1 MIRALVGTILAMAA
15 FAVAAHDFHI
25 GDVVIDHPYA
35 LPTAPGATNGEAYVR
50 SLRNRGKGPDRLV
63 EVRAEVAT
71 RVELQAVDRS
81 KGLATAV
88 SSIDVPA
95 GASVRLR
102 HDGPWRIALLGLAK
116 PLRPGDTI
124 RLELRFERGGAR
136 WVDVHVQSLRSHAH

>member
-1 MIRALVGTILAMAA
+1 MTRVVVGLVLAMIA
-15 FAVAAHDFHI
+15 FAAAGHDFRV

-35 LPTAPGATNGEAYVR
+35 LPTAPGATTGEAYVR
-50 SLRNRGKGPDRLV
+50 GLRNRGKELDRLV
-63 EVRAEVAT
+63 EARAEVAT
-71 RVELQAVDRS
+71 RVELQAVDRG
-81 KGLATAV
+81 KGAATAV
-88 SSIDVPA
+88 AAIDVPA

-136 WVDVHVQSLRSHAH
+136 WVDVHVQSPRSHAH